1 MAQNAVSAYR
11 ADNSIMLV
19 EDDKVVAKL
28 LTHILTQ
35 HGFRVEIAADGRQA
49 IKNLDDEK
57 LPKLVL
63 LDIILPFADG
73 FEVLSQIRSRKGWE
87 KVPIIMLTSKTQE
100 LSVVRA
106 FEGGANDYLT
116 KPFQVG
122 ELMVRINR
130 FLN

>member
-1 MAQNAVSAYR
+1 MV
-11 ADNSIMLV
+11 V
-19 EDDKVVAKL
+19 EDDKIVAKL
-28 LTHILTQ
+28 LSHTLTHR
-35 HGFRVEIAADGRQA
+35 GFDVEVAGDGRQA
-49 IKNLDDEK
+49 IENLDGEEI
-57 LPKLVL
+57 PKLVL

-73 FEVLSQIRSRKGWE
+73 FEVLTQIRARKGWK

-100 LSVVRA
+100 TSVVRA

-116 KPFQVG
+116 KPFQLG